1 MRSRGVFLS
10 AALFSLTV
18 LAALATPSCSSDD
31 PKPQNPPENPPK
43 PQPPLPPALN
53 IVNPVLPGD
62 SADPSVLRVGDTYW
76 AATTSS
82 EWAPHFPLLRSTD
95 LLRWELVGPIF
106 ESEPTWAEGNYW
118 APELATDNGRY
129 FVFYTAR
136 KKGGPLC
143 VAVAT
148 APQVSGPYTDRGP
161 LICQELGSID
171 GALVRDENNVLYLV
185 WKEDGN
191 SQGLP
196 TPLWAQPLSEDGT
209 QLIGEKT
216 QILLNDVPWEGQ
228 VVEGP
233 HFIKRN
239 GWFYL
244 FYAGAGC
251 CGRECNYGVGVA
263 RSKNLLSG
271 WEKDPLNPIVK
282 NNASWKCPGHGSVV
296 TGPEGRDYLLY
307 HAYSTKDSVYVGRQG
322 VLDVIDWGENEWP
335 SINSRR
341 GVGGKVLAKPPPF
354 FDDFTRETL
363 APGWQWP
370 KDRAPGIT
378 LSGGV
383 LTLAPP
389 ATHEQDGLGAVLA
402 RSSPSGQYTAEAV
415 LDVTGYPKEA
425 SIGLTAFGDPQN
437 ALGISFAVDRV
448 RLWWRKGTTRGEEM
462 VTGVVTPPN
471 GKLHLRMTAWEGYR
485 YRFAMSLDGITWTEF
500 NRELEGDH
508 LPPWDRGVRVALTAG
523 GVPGVSAR
531 FDSLRITPE

>member
-10 AALFSLTV
+10 AALLSLTV
-18 LAALATPSCSSDD
+18 LAALATPSCSSDE
-31 PKPQNPPENPPK
+31 PKPPQNPPENPP
-43 PQPPLPPALN
+43 PPAPPALD
-53 IVNPVLPGD
+53 IVNPVLSGD
-62 SADPSVLRVGDTYW
+62 YADPSILRVGDTYW
-76 AATTSS
+76 ASTTSS

-95 LLRWELVGPIF
+95 LLHWELVGPLF

-148 APQVSGPYTDRGP
+148 ATQVSGPYTDRGP
-161 LICQELGSID
+161 LVCQELGSID
-171 GALVRDENNVLYLV
+171 GALIRDENNALYLV

-196 TPLWAQPLSEDGT
+196 TPFWAQPLSEDGT
-209 QLIGEKT
+209 QLIGEKK

-228 VVEGP
+228 LVEGP

-251 CGRECNYGVGVA
+251 CGKACNYGVGVA

-282 NNASWKCPGHGSVV
+282 NNESWKCPGHGSVV

-322 VLDVIDWGENEWP
+322 VLDVIEWGENEWP
-335 SINSRR
+335 TINSRR
-341 GVGGKVLAKPPPF
+341 GVGGKVLSKPVAF
-354 FDDFTRETL
+354 FDDFTTETL
-363 APGWQWP
+363 AQGWQWP
-370 KDRAPGIT
+370 KSRAPGIA

-383 LTLAPP
+383 LTLSPP
-389 ATHEQDGLGAVLA
+389 AAQAGDVLGATLA
-402 RSSPSGQYTAEAV
+402 RSTNSGHYTAEAV
-415 LDVTGYPKEA
+415 LDVTGLPQEA
-425 SIGLTAFGDPQN
+425 SAGLAASGDPEN
-437 ALGISFAVDRV
+437 ALGIALHAGQVALWKRQGNKHEVDASTAVTAPV
-448 RLWWRKGTTRGEEM
+448 AG
-462 VTGVVTPPN
+462 
-471 GKLHLRMTAWEGYR
+471 GKLRLRMTAQEGHR
-485 YRFAMSLDGITWTEF
+485 YRFAVSGDGATWT
-500 NRELEGDH
+500 NVGGELEGDY
-508 LPPWDRGVRVALTAG
+508 LPPWDRGVRVALTVG
-523 GVPGVSAR
+523 GVPGASAR